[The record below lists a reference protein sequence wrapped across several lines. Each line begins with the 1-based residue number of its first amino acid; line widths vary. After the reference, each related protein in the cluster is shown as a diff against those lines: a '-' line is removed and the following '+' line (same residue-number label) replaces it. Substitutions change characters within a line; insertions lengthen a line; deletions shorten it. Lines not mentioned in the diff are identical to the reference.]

1 MPLVARYGAEYA
13 DPEKYQTAR
22 RAVYAPWVLA
32 DVARLRLV
40 RGTEFRS
47 KPTTDDDLLSAV
59 RPTSLG
65 FRLALGLADYTN
77 EKSAFELGQSDLSK
91 VLSAPSQRHFPGE
104 E

>member
-1 MPLVARYGAEYA
+1 VKDAEVVQRVRQHAPSSLMPLVARYGAEYA

-47 KPTTDDDLLSAV
+47 KPATDDDLLSAV

-65 FRLALGLADYTN
+65 LSPGIRAGRLY
-77 EKSAFELGQSDLSK
+77 K
-91 VLSAPSQRHFPGE
+91 
-104 E
+104 